1 MLFVGPT
8 GTGKTT
14 IIKKLLINDL
24 DNKFIIT
31 ITAFSANTSASQVQD
46 VLESRLEKQKRRKG
60 VFGPLIGH
68 KNVIFI
74 DDLNMPN

>member
-68 KNVIFI
+68 
-74 DDLNMPN
+74 